1 MSAHPARVAQRVLG
15 SGLLAHEI
23 EMMMWTCTPHV
34 HSQIALDPSTDWA
47 HYQKKYLPLY
57 KQLKKEVI
65 ALTEPK
71 PIPPAA
77 GPTDQQQLQRPL
89 TLAYIERYG
98 LGAPSTVL
106 PYPPTLH

>member
-1 MSAHPARVAQRVLG
+1 MH
-15 SGLLAHEI
+15 
-23 EMMMWTCTPHV
+23 T
-34 HSQIALDPSTDWA
+34 SQIALDPSIDWA

-71 PIPPAA
+71 PIPPTA
-77 GPTDQQQLQRPL
+77 GPTDQQQRPL

-98 LGAPSTVL
+98 LGAPSTV
-106 PYPPTLH
+106 YSPTRLHSIEPV